1 MNHNNFR
8 ENLSRANQ
16 GERDVGRILCNNI
29 PNLVILDYNRDNKY
43 DILTNHPIN
52 GQVTFEIKEDIKCAQ
67 TGNVVV
73 EYESW
78 GRPSGIMT
86 TVADYWVFRIH
97 INNTIEHYAIRT
109 CKLKQ
114 LITEN
119 RYARTFQMTTTDSSN
134 KVYFFRY
141 EYLKM
146 ECFFLR
152 G

>member
-29 PNLVILDYNRDNKY
+29 PGLVILDYNGDNKY

-86 TVADYWVFRIH
+86 TVADWWVFRTH
-97 INNTIEHYAIRT
+97 INNTIEHYAIQT
-109 CKLKQ
+109 YKLKR
-114 LITEN
+114 LIAEN